1 MVRGLEHLPDE
12 EWLRAVGLVSLEKG
26 RLRRDL
32 PNAYKYPAGGSQV
45 DGARLFSAVPT
56 DRTRGDGHKLERRK
70 SHLDMRNFFTVRLTE
85 HWDGLPGEVVQSASP
100 EMFSIHLDALLWN
113 LL

>member
-45 DGARLFSAVPT
+45 DGARLFSVVPSN
-56 DRTRGDGHKLERRK
+56 RTRGNGHKHRK
-70 SHLDMRNFFTVRLTE
+70 LYTNTRKNF
-85 HWDGLPGEVVQSASP
+85 S
-100 EMFSIHLDALLWN
+100 
-113 LL
+113 

>member
-1 MVRGLEHLPDE
+1 MIKGLEHLLYE
-12 EWLRAVGLVSLEKG
+12 ERLRDLGLSSLEKTG
-26 RLRRDL
+26 KGSYQYLEYL
-32 PNAYKYPAGGSQV
+32 MGGSQV

-85 HWDGLPGEVVQSASP
+85 HWDGVPGEVVQSASP